1 MYIDL
6 FYNMFCFI
14 NFYLQLKP
22 LYYLSPLHTLV
33 FEITTLAT
41 LYSTTLRITIQ
52 HFQSLLNRL
61 ISTLS
66 NDVYDIQA
74 IFLTLSPNNTFLA
87 KMQPYLSKT
96 SKQQEY
102 KVEDNF
108 SGSEQ
113 NLGSFI
119 TLLYILLLLRN
130 ALISLTPYKLIRILV
145 GLKGVVLNQFL
156 IVVFDRTLLFQ

>member
-1 MYIDL
+1 
-6 FYNMFCFI
+6 MFCFI

-22 LYYLSPLHTLV
+22 LYYLSPLYTLV

-41 LYSTTLRITIQ
+41 LYSTTLQITIQ

-61 ISTLS
+61 ISTFL
-66 NDVYDIQA
+66 NDVYDVQA
-74 IFLTLSPNNTFLA
+74 IFLTLSLNNTFLA
-87 KMQPYLSKT
+87 KIQPYLSKT
-96 SKQQEY
+96 LKQQEY

-108 SGSEQ
+108 SSSKR

-145 GLKGVVLNQFL
+145 GLKGGVLNQFL
-156 IVVFDRTLLFQ
+156 IVVFDRTLLFR